1 MWHAGKSQW
10 KDRRLRVCVCVCVCI
25 CIWKSRMVNAGL
37 PRECSAVWITK
48 FQGHR
53 ELTSAL
59 RGCMSVHV
67 SVLRRSASNQIHIRC
82 VRSKVSPEK
91 VRSEEPDVDINATTT
106 WPVFEG
112 LITTAVL
119 CGNEL
124 RPEIHR
130 KGVLDGQAKEV
141 QAWWNQR
148 DKGGQIVVARA
159 SPLMGMP

>member
-1 MWHAGKSQW
+1 MGVILLSWIMIIEVQLCDMLGNLSGKIEDS
-10 KDRRLRVCVCVCVCI
+10 VCVCVCI

-91 VRSEEPDVDINATTT
+91 VWTLMP
-106 WPVFEG
+106 PPPG
-112 LITTAVL
+112 LCLRDWLPLQSYVEMSWDLRFIEKACWMDRPKRYKLGEIRGTKAV
-119 CGNEL
+119 
-124 RPEIHR
+124 R
-130 KGVLDGQAKEV
+130 
-141 QAWWNQR
+141 
-148 DKGGQIVVARA
+148 
-159 SPLMGMP
+159 